1 MRAARSTA
9 IRIPITSSPFQ
20 RNENGIRIIP
30 SPTPG
35 QSDLSIAVA
44 AAQAAARAA
53 EAARDAPLRA
63 RTKGV
68 AADLV
73 TDADEAAEL
82 AAAEL
87 LRRHRPDDA
96 IVGEEGTDRG
106 AGARRRWYVDGID
119 GTVGF
124 ANRLVGGWCSAVAL
138 ADEHGPLA
146 AAVQDP
152 LGELYAAARGQGATR
167 DGGPIALRAA
177 RVLDEAHVAVFL
189 RRDRLVKPGV

>member
-68 AADLV
+68 APDRV
-73 TDADEAAEL
+73 PDADGGAEL

-87 LRRHRPDDA
+87 RRRHRPDDA
-96 IVGEEGTDRG
+96 IVGRRART
-106 AGARRRWYVDGID
+106 AGPA
-119 GTVGF
+119 
-124 ANRLVGGWCSAVAL
+124 
-138 ADEHGPLA
+138 PA
-146 AAVQDP
+146 AA
-152 LGELYAAARGQGATR
+152 GTWTAST
-167 DGGPIALRAA
+167 
-177 RVLDEAHVAVFL
+177 
-189 RRDRLVKPGV
+189 